1 MAVKKTA
8 PKTASEIIKGGFSLD
23 NFKKNKGFSNSS
35 VKFKEQDWIKVSDA
49 FTEVTS
55 LKGIP
60 MGHITLLRGHSDTGK
75 TTLLLEAAV
84 EAQKQQILPVFIITE
99 MKWSWPHAQMMG
111 LQVEEVVDE
120 ETGEITD
127 YKGFFLYADRGTL
140 NTIED
145 VAVYI
150 LDLIDEQKK
159 GNLPY
164 DLLFLWDS
172 VGSVPSDLSVR
183 SNKNNN
189 EWNAGAMSTQFGNN
203 VNQKI
208 MLSRK
213 EASKYTNTLVAINKV
228 WTAKPEHPMGQPRL
242 ENKGGKTMWY
252 DATVII
258 TFGNITNSGTSKI
271 KAVNKGKEYEFAK
284 RTKVQIEKN
293 HIDGVQSRGAIIMTS
308 HGFIADD
315 KKAIDA
321 YKDAHKGSWANTLG
335 STDFTVTI
343 EAEVGEDVRT
353 DMEML
358 DE

>member
-1 MAVKKTA
+1 
-8 PKTASEIIKGGFSLD
+8 
-23 NFKKNKGFSNSS
+23 
-35 VKFKEQDWIKVSDA
+35 
-49 FTEVTS
+49 
-55 LKGIP
+55 
-60 MGHITLLRGHSDTGK
+60 
-75 TTLLLEAAV
+75 
-84 EAQKQQILPVFIITE
+84 

-164 DLLFLWDS
+164 DLCFFWDS

-271 KAVNKGKEYEFAK
+271 KAVTKGKEFEFAK

-293 HIDGVQSRGAIIMTS
+293 HIDGIQSRGAIIMTS

-315 KKAIDA
+315 KKAIDT
-321 YKDAHKGSWANTLG
+321 YKDTHKGSWANTLG

-343 EAEVGEDVRT
+343 EAEVGEDLRT

>member
-1 MAVKKTA
+1 MAKAKTQ
-8 PKTASEIIKGGFSLD
+8 TASEIIKGGFSLD
-23 NFKKNKGFSNSS
+23 NFKKNKGFSNTS
-35 VKFKEQDWIKVSDA
+35 VKFKSQDWIKVSDA
-49 FTEVTS
+49 FSEVTS

-84 EAQKQQILPVFIITE
+84 QAQKRQILPVFIITE

-111 LQVEEVVDE
+111 LEVQEVVDE
-120 ETGEITD
+120 DTGEITD

-145 VAVYI
+145 VAAYI

-164 DLLFLWDS
+164 DLCFFWDS
-172 VGSVPSDLSVR
+172 VGSVPCDLSVR

-252 DATVII
+252 DSTVIV

-271 KAVNKGKEYEFAK
+271 KAVAKGKEFEFAK

-293 HIDGVQSRGAIIMTS
+293 HIDGIQSRGAIIMTS

-315 KKAIDA
+315 KKAIDT
-321 YKDAHKGSWANTLG
+321 YKDTHKGSWANTLG
-335 STDFTVTI
+335 STDFTVMV
-343 EAEVGEDVRT
+343 EADVEEDT
-353 DMEML
+353 TNLEAL
-358 DE
+358 DD

>member
-1 MAVKKTA
+1 
-8 PKTASEIIKGGFSLD
+8 
-23 NFKKNKGFSNSS
+23 
-35 VKFKEQDWIKVSDA
+35 
-49 FTEVTS
+49 
-55 LKGIP
+55 
-60 MGHITLLRGHSDTGK
+60 
-75 TTLLLEAAV
+75 
-84 EAQKQQILPVFIITE
+84 
-99 MKWSWPHAQMMG
+99 MMG
-111 LQVEEVVDE
+111 LEVEEIFDE
-120 ETGEITD
+120 DTGEITD

-145 VAVYI
+145 VAEYI
-150 LDLIDEQKK
+150 LDLVDEQKK

-213 EASKYTNTLVAINKV
+213 EASKYTNSLVAINKV

-293 HIDGVQSRGAIIMTS
+293 HIDGIQSRGAIIMTS

-353 DMEML
+353 DIEMI

>member
-1 MAVKKTA
+1 MAKEKGT

-35 VKFKEQDWIKVSDA
+35 VKFKEQDWLKVSDA

-60 MGHITLLRGHSDTGK
+60 LGHITLLRGHSDTGK

-84 EAQKQQILPVFIITE
+84 EAQKRQILPVFIITE

-111 LQVEEVVDE
+111 LQVTEVIDE

-164 DLLFLWDS
+164 DLCFFWDS

-203 VNQKI
+203 VNQKV

-213 EASKYTNTLVAINKV
+213 EASKYTNTLVAVNKV

-252 DATVII
+252 VATVII

-271 KAVNKGKEYEFAK
+271 KAVTKGKEFEFAK

-315 KKAIDA
+315 KKAIDL
-321 YKDAHKGSWANTLG
+321 YKDTHKGSWANTLG

-353 DMEML
+353 DIEMT
-358 DE
+358 DD

>member
-1 MAVKKTA
+1 
-8 PKTASEIIKGGFSLD
+8 
-23 NFKKNKGFSNSS
+23 
-35 VKFKEQDWIKVSDA
+35 
-49 FTEVTS
+49 
-55 LKGIP
+55 
-60 MGHITLLRGHSDTGK
+60 
-75 TTLLLEAAV
+75 
-84 EAQKQQILPVFIITE
+84 

-111 LQVEEVVDE
+111 LEVQEVVDE

-164 DLLFLWDS
+164 DLCFFWDS
-172 VGSVPSDLSVR
+172 VGSVPCDLSVR

-252 DATVII
+252 DSTVII

-271 KAVNKGKEYEFAK
+271 KAVNKGKEFEFAK

-293 HIDGVQSRGAIIMTS
+293 HIDGIQSRGAIIMTS

-315 KKAIDA
+315 KKAIDT
-321 YKDAHKGSWANTLG
+321 YKDTHKNSWASTLG
-335 STDFTVTI
+335 STDFTVMV
-343 EAEVGEDVRT
+343 EADVEEDT
-353 DMEML
+353 TNLEAL
-358 DE
+358 DD

>member
-1 MAVKKTA
+1 MAKVKSTTQ
-8 PKTASEIIKGGFSLD
+8 TASDLIKGGFSLD
-23 NFKKNKGFSNSS
+23 NFKKNKGFSNTS
-35 VKFKEQDWIKVSDA
+35 VKFKSQDWIKVSDA

-55 LKGIP
+55 LQGIP

-84 EAQKQQILPVFIITE
+84 QAQKRQILPVFIITE

-111 LQVEEVVDE
+111 LEVTEVVDE

-164 DLLFLWDS
+164 DLCFFWDS
-172 VGSVPSDLSVR
+172 VGSVPCDLSVR

-252 DATVII
+252 DSTVII

-271 KAVNKGKEYEFAK
+271 KAVNKGKEFEFAK

-293 HIDGVQSRGAIIMTS
+293 HIDGIQSRGAIIMTS

-315 KKAIDA
+315 KKAIDT

-335 STDFTVTI
+335 STEFTVMV
-343 EAEVGEDVRT
+343 EAEVEEDTRN
-353 DMEML
+353 L
-358 DE
+358 DILDD